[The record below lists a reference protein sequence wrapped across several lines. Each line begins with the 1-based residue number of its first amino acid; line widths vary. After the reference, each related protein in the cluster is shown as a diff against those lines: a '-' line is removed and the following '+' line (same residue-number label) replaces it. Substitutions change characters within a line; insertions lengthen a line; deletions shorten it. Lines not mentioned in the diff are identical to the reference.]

1 MESRMAKSFGNVV
14 CVMTLVL
21 ASAALAQAQSV
32 DDSNAL
38 GTDCRYEFGS
48 GDFAWCV
55 SEAGNIVRLSVDGAE
70 HIAVGTMTEGYVVCA
85 AGAGPYYDVNSASA
99 GWGEPVLVEG
109 PTENAVIIDRTTLDG
124 RFTLRQFIH
133 ATGEAAGDNAITI
146 RMTLTN
152 NGQRRINDVMLLR
165 TADLD
170 VDGTE
175 AGDLFD
181 TSDNVAS
188 AREKST
194 VALIALREGMPHEAL
209 VSADVA
215 PTTCA
220 PSSYG
225 TAPAESDLGVSIRY
239 DLGRMAE
246 GKDKSVRVRYHV
258 F

>member
-1 MESRMAKSFGNVV
+1 MEKSFGNVA
-14 CVMTLVL
+14 CVVTIVL

-55 SEAGNIVRLSVDGAE
+55 SEAGNVVRLSVDGAE
-70 HIAVGTMTEGYVVCA
+70 HIAVGTVTEGYVVCA

-133 ATGEAAGDNAITI
+133 ATGEAAGDNAVTI

-152 NGQRRINDVMLLR
+152 NGERRINDVMLLR

-175 AGDLFD
+175 AGDVFD
-181 TSDNVAS
+181 VSDNAAFARQES
-188 AREKST
+188 A
-194 VALIALREGMPHEAL
+194 VALLALREGVEHEAR
-209 VSADVA
+209 VSMDVT
-215 PTTCA
+215 PTTCTPDA
-220 PSSYG
+220 FSPL
-225 TAPAESDLGVSIRY
+225 PAADADLAVSVRY

-246 GKDKSVRVRYHV
+246 GKSKSVRVRYQI